1 MFYYDKDGNKIQQS
15 SSLAFNKVSKPVIE
29 NYTENN
35 NSGGCKCPMWVLIML
50 VLIAL
55 GIIIYLIWY
64 FMKKD

>member
-1 MFYYDKDGNKIQQS
+1 MFYYDKDGKIIRKS
-15 SSLAFNKVSKPVIE
+15 SGLAFSNVSTPVRE

-50 VLIAL
+50 ALIAL
-55 GIIIYLIWY
+55 AIIIYLIWY